1 MPGNIL
7 NMSAETTHKKRSHS
21 FFYKIYRRIKFIR
34 HKKRVIEKEKI
45 ENRIIQ
51 AQEQKEKLYHLK
63 EFKLTEKHNRS
74 LKQKAERDA
83 ARKLKKELKKEFRQR
98 SKQEKQEWIKLSLED
113 RKKRKQ
119 DRLEEKRARRRRF
132 RHNFK
137 SGIKGFFISFRSINA
152 GTFKRKIRNFRENA
166 SNRRRFGLIT
176 LNSTLIFLLSYFA
189 LFLLSQA
196 VTVIAAGFFDYPV
209 IVYYYE
215 IYFNISQEAWFH
227 DSVKTIFS
235 AGPLVNFVIGITFL
249 IIYSNVRE
257 TTGTLKLFFLWG
269 FLHAV
274 NMLFGALLVGTLF
287 EAGVGHVISWM
298 YIMDTGKVLYS
309 IISLFLLVIAGL
321 LATKQFLISGNAYL
335 SEINKSNRTSF
346 VIAQVLI
353 PYLAGNIALYL
364 IRQPRFV
371 FYDTFIVIT
380 LIISIIPIL
389 ATYRS
394 YNELYFE
401 EEEKKPGINWIALS
415 VLIIF
420 VLVFRGLLAIGLR
433 FGV

>member
-1 MPGNIL
+1 
-7 NMSAETTHKKRSHS
+7 MSSETSRKKRSHS

-34 HKKRVIEKEKI
+34 YKKKVIKREKLENKKRQI
-45 ENRIIQ
+45 
-51 AQEQKEKLYHLK
+51 QEQKEKLLHLK
-63 EFKLTEKHNRS
+63 EFKLTEKHNHR

-83 ARKLKKELKKEFRQR
+83 ARKLKRELKKEFRQR
-98 SKQEKQEWIKLSLED
+98 SKQEKQEWQKLSLED
-113 RKKRKQ
+113 KKKRKL
-119 DRLEEKRARRRRF
+119 DRLEEKRAKRRQF

-137 SGIKGFFISFRSINA
+137 TAFKNFFLSFRSINI

-166 SNRRRFGLIT
+166 PNRRRFVLIAF
-176 LNSTLIFLLSYFA
+176 NSSVIFLLSYFT

-196 VTVIAAGFFDYPV
+196 VTIIAASFFDYPV

-235 AGPLVNFVIGITFL
+235 SGPLVNFVIGITFL
-249 IIYSNVRE
+249 IIYSNIRE
-257 TTGTLKLFFLWG
+257 TAGTFKLFFLWG

-321 LATKQFLISGNAYL
+321 LATKQFIISGNAYY

-346 VIAQVLI
+346 IIAQVLI
-353 PYLAGNIALYL
+353 PYLAGNVVLFL

-401 EEEKKPGINWIALS
+401 EEEKKPGINWIALL
-415 VLIIF
+415 VMVIF
-420 VLVFRGLLAIGLR
+420 VAVFRGLLAIGLH
-433 FGV
+433 FGG